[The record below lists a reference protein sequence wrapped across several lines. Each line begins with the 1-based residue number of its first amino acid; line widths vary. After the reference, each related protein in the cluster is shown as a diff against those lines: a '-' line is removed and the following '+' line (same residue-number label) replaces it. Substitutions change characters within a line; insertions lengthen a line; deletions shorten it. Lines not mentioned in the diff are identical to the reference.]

1 MSENTTTDTTTTK
14 AVPDWIA
21 GYVRVSTADQ
31 NSARQVA
38 AIEEYVRNRWGEA
51 GLQVLH
57 KEGCGIR
64 EDKASGKTT
73 KGRDALEELLRTS
86 RHGDFIIAH
95 SPDRVARNNG
105 DLSTIMQK
113 LADKGVTLVY
123 TKYPELDTSTPTG
136 KLMLAIMAIFAEFE
150 RDLILERQRE
160 GIAAAQKAGKY
171 KPRALNSQQ
180 VEYAKKQYE
189 AGTPKAQI
197 ARELGISRA
206 SLYRYLNGD
215 TRPSDAD

>member
-1 MSENTTTDTTTTK
+1 MSGATDTNYRV
-14 AVPDWIA
+14 VPPWIA

-38 AIEEYVRNRWGEA
+38 AIEEYVKNRWGDA
-51 GLQVLH
+51 GLAVLH
-57 KEGCGIR
+57 SEECGIR

-73 KGRDALEELLRTS
+73 QGRDALEELLRTT
-86 RHGDFIIAH
+86 RRGDFIIAH
-95 SPDRVARNNG
+95 SPDRVARNNR
-105 DLSTIMQK
+105 DFSDIMQK
-113 LADKGVTLVY
+113 LADKGVTLIY
-123 TKYPELDTSTPTG
+123 TKYPDVDISTATG
-136 KLMLAIMAIFAEFE
+136 KLMLAMMAIFAEFE
-150 RDLILERQRE
+150 RDIIHERQRE

-171 KPRALNSQQ
+171 KPRALNNEQ

-215 TRPSDAD
+215 TRPSDAN